1 MTTLPST
8 LDAVTVYREGAVCL
22 RRARLSAPS
31 RQVRVGGLPLSM
43 EPGSLRARVLSGEAT
58 VQEAR
63 TLFDV
68 QVVDELDVPAETRAF
83 EVAQES
89 VARLGQRLA
98 RLDSELT
105 ELRNLAPKFLEPKRG
120 EPPRAAPVA
129 SVLALADFVDGEL
142 EARLA
147 ERRALN
153 HDLEDAQRE
162 LELRQRRLHEASTS
176 KRSERARLERVAV
189 VTLAQPADAGVEL
202 GIEYQVPGA
211 RWVPSY
217 QLKLE
222 RGLGSGALSLRAAVA
237 QNTGEDWNHVELS
250 LSTSSLARR
259 ADVPV
264 LRALKIGRRQAEPTR
279 TGWREPPSGLDE
291 LFAGYDAAA
300 LRPSAPPPP
309 PRVKPQAA
317 PAERRAKKARRAQS
331 DAVAVAAGPMPP
343 APMLQAPMLRAPMAS
358 RAMPVAAPA
367 ASRSLGFVG
376 AIAGMASDLARGE
389 RSMSAK
395 EEAEEDFEPAPQAA
409 GEPSIDEAAPW
420 GAGPETKGSL
430 EVAMQDYARL
440 VMVGPTSS
448 GRGQLEP
455 MGEWDSVLLV
465 GVSVQI
471 DVLVSAVAAARRAAL
486 SVREIDLPGSTNPVS
501 SLDAFDYRY
510 DCGSRVDV
518 PSTAK
523 WVSVAVTSCQV
534 GLTPEYVCVPGV
546 DSRVYRTLQ
555 VSNRS
560 PAALLPGPVDVTVGD
575 EFLMTTRL
583 PAVPPR
589 ADATHRL
596 GLGVEEAIKVARK
609 TSFKE
614 NAGGFLSGS
623 TLLPHEIE
631 IELSNRLATAAKVE
645 VRERVPS
652 VAPEDE
658 KDVKVE
664 ETLVRPPWETI
675 EAPLDGQA
683 VVRGARRWIV
693 TVPPGERLTLV
704 AQYAIRL
711 PSDRML
717 VGGNRRA

>member
-22 RRARLSAPS
+22 RRARLSAQS
-31 RQVRVGGLPLSM
+31 KQVRVGGLPISM
-43 EPGSLRARVLSGEAT
+43 EPGSLRARVLSGEAR
-58 VQEAR
+58 VQDVRAQ
-63 TLFDV
+63 FDV
-68 QVVDELDVPAETRAF
+68 QVVDELDVPAETKAF

-89 VARLGQRLA
+89 VARLEQRLA
-98 RLDSELT
+98 RVDSELT
-105 ELRNLAPKFLEPKRG
+105 ELHSLAPKFLEPKRG

-129 SVLALADFVDGEL
+129 SVMALADFVDGEL

-147 ERRALN
+147 ERRALH
-153 HDLEDAQRE
+153 HDLENARRE
-162 LELRQRRLHEASTS
+162 LELRQRRLHESSTS
-176 KRSERARLERVAV
+176 KRSERARVERVAV

-202 GIEYQVPGA
+202 GIEYQVPGV

-222 RGLGSGALSLRAAVA
+222 RGLGSGALTLRAAIA
-237 QNTGEDWNHVELS
+237 QNTGEDWNHVELA

-264 LRALKIGRRQAEPTR
+264 LRALKIGRRQAEPTK

-300 LRPSAPPPP
+300 IRPSAPPPL
-309 PRVKPQAA
+309 PRVKPRAA
-317 PAERRAKKARRAQS
+317 PAERRAKKARREQS
-331 DAVAVAAGPMPP
+331 DAVADAVASESTPP
-343 APMLQAPMLRAPMAS
+343 TPMLQAPMAS

-367 ASRSLGFVG
+367 VSRSLGFVG
-376 AIAGMASDLARGE
+376 AIAGMASNLARRE
-389 RSMSAK
+389 RSLSAK
-395 EEAEEDFEPAPQAA
+395 EAGEEDFDAAPEAI

-420 GAGPETKGSL
+420 GAGPETKGYL
-430 EVAMQDYARL
+430 DVAMQDYARL
-440 VMVGPTSS
+440 VMVGPKSP
-448 GRGQLEP
+448 GRGHLEP
-455 MGEWDSVLLV
+455 MGEWDSMFPV

-510 DCGSRVDV
+510 DCGSRVSV
-518 PSTAK
+518 PSTGK

-534 GLTPEYVCVPGV
+534 GLTPEYVCVPGL

-614 NAGGFLSGS
+614 NTGGFLSGA

-652 VAPEDE
+652 VAPEAE

-664 ETLVRPPWETI
+664 ETLVQPPWETI

-683 VVRGARRWIV
+683 VVRGARRWVV

-704 AQYAIRL
+704 AQYAIRM

-717 VGGNRRA
+717 VGGNRRI